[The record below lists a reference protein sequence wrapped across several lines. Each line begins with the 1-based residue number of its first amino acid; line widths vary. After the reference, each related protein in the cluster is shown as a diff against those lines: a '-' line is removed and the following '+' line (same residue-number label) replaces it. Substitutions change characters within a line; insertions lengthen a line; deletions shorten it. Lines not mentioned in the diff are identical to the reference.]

1 MTTVPSAV
9 PTELE
14 DALVTLAS
22 ADRLLVALD
31 FDGTLA
37 PFVDEPGEARVLP
50 EAARAIAELEV
61 LPQTWVAYVSGRP
74 IEGLERV
81 IPADDLA
88 FLVGSHG
95 VEVRFGRDGRDLGLT
110 PSERTTLHRLGDAL
124 AREVDRFAGA
134 RFESKPVGF
143 GVHTRLLDAEQ
154 ASALR
159 AAAYQ
164 AAESIPGR
172 FTVRDGKDILEF
184 AIRDATKGDGI
195 ERMRAH
201 VGATAVF
208 FAGDDVTDEDAFAV
222 LRGQDVGVKVG
233 AGETLARYRVES
245 PADVARLLTA
255 LADARSRRARPARS
269 TAEA

>member
-1 MTTVPSAV
+1 MTAGPSAV
-9 PTELE
+9 PSELD
-14 DALVTLAS
+14 DAIVALAS

-37 PFVDEPGEARVLP
+37 PFVDQPGEARVLP

-74 IEGLERV
+74 LEGLERV

-95 VEVRFGRDGRDLGLT
+95 VEVRYGPHGRDLGLT
-110 PSERTTLHRLGDAL
+110 ETERVTLERLGDAL
-124 AREVDRFAGA
+124 AREVARFAGA
-134 RFESKPVGF
+134 HLETKPVGF
-143 GVHTRLLDAEQ
+143 GVHTRLLEPEQ
-154 ASALR
+154 ASALS
-159 AAAYQ
+159 AAAYR

-184 AIRDATKGDGI
+184 AVRDATKGDGI
-195 ERMRAH
+195 DRMRAH

-233 AGETLARYRVES
+233 TGETLAKYRVES
-245 PADVARLLTA
+245 PADVARVLTG
-255 LADARSRRARPARS
+255 LADARSRRARPARG
-269 TAEA
+269 TADV